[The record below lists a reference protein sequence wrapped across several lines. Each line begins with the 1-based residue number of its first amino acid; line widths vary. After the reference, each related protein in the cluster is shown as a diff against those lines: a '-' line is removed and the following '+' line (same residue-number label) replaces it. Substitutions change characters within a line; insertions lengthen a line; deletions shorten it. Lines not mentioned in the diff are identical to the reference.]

1 MQAELRDRC
10 GHRLCAV
17 IPAKAGI
24 QYSAATLGLLGRPLS
39 RVMTRLGMRAA
50 RRRRPGRKHSGSAAR
65 GFRRSEGVHT
75 RPSRRVSLRI
85 AAGLLAITVACMAA
99 ARYA

>member
-39 RVMTRLGMRAA
+39 RAMTRLCDAMIRFSRPTSPPIRA
-50 RRRRPGRKHSGSAAR
+50 PPHLSR
-65 GFRRSEGVHT
+65 G
-75 RPSRRVSLRI
+75 PQ
-85 AAGLLAITVACMAA
+85 
-99 ARYA
+99 

>member
-24 QYSAATLGLLGRPLS
+24 QYSAALPGVTGLPAFAGDD
-39 RVMTRLGMRAA
+39 TAA
-50 RRRRPGRKHSGSAAR
+50 
-65 GFRRSEGVHT
+65 
-75 RPSRRVSLRI
+75 
-85 AAGLLAITVACMAA
+85 
-99 ARYA
+99 